1 MASQEIQL
9 HYNQGEYPD
18 LTFSCNE
25 IYTARDLREEVAEMQ
40 GIEPEDVTLYQTFL
54 KIDDETLVRDL
65 QENENKKVVSY
76 SLQPNVGVESNDDIW
91 TVRNGKWNLLLKD
104 TEDFL
109 DVGKKRNFLRSGS
122 SFGELAFV
130 RNRYVIVVTKWG

>member
-18 LTFSCNE
+18 LTFSCDE

-65 QENENKKVVSY
+65 QENEKKKVVSY
-76 SLQPNVGVESNDDIW
+76 SHQPKIRDKTNEAI
-91 TVRNGKWNLLLKD
+91 
-104 TEDFL
+104 
-109 DVGKKRNFLRSGS
+109 
-122 SFGELAFV
+122 
-130 RNRYVIVVTKWG
+130 

>member
-9 HYNQGEYPD
+9 YYNQGEYPD

-65 QENENKKVVSY
+65 QENDEEVSVSY

-104 TEDFL
+104 QEDFL
-109 DVGKKRNFLRSGS
+109 DVGKKRSKNGS
-122 SFGELAFV
+122 RFGKLAFV